1 MTRKLYVLNGPNLN
15 MLGQREPELYGS
27 ATLDD
32 VRADCVRVADE
43 LGFDLFFAQSNA
55 EHQIVDWLH
64 DAYREKA
71 TVVINPAGF
80 SFRSVP
86 VLDALRMLDT
96 AIVEIHI
103 TNIHARDAAHQ
114 NSLVSSVAQRRDRRR
129 GRVRVRAGDSG
140 RRPTD
145 WRAYGGRQPRMIV
158 SAASI
163 PNTRALV
170 SAVPVMYEAPW
181 NPPTTSPAAYSPSM
195 RVPSMRFTDVSGA
208 TLTRRR
214 SRSSRSLRGTRKRAA
229 R

>member
-1 MTRKLYVLNGPNLN
+1 MTRRLYVLNGPNLN

-27 ATLDD
+27 ATLED
-32 VRADCVRVADE
+32 VRADCVRIADE
-43 LGFDLFFAQSNA
+43 LGLDLFFAQSNA

-114 NSLVSSVAQRRDRRR
+114 NSLVSSVA
-129 GRVRVRAGDSG
+129 RVVIVGAGVFG
-140 RRPTD
+140 
-145 WRAYGGRQPRMIV
+145 
-158 SAASI
+158 
-163 PNTRALV
+163 
-170 SAVPVMYEAPW
+170 YELAI
-181 NPPTTSPAAYSPSM
+181 
-195 RVPSMRFTDVSGA
+195 
-208 TLTRRR
+208 
-214 SRSSRSLRGTRKRAA
+214 RAA
-229 R
+229 DRLTGEPLAGVSLG